1 MTTTHTER
9 RKERTGRVIRS
20 GMDKTVIV
28 AVDRRFRHRRYGK
41 VLKRMS
47 KHVAHDEANQYRIGD
62 VVRIVETRPMSKTK
76 RWRVAELLRRVEV
89 PDVEVA
95 EAAVADQSTE
105 EPVAEVEAPAEEAV
119 AEEPAAEEAP
129 VAEVEAPA
137 EEAVAEEPA
146 AEEAPVAEVEAPAE
160 EAVASTPAPKRKP
173 AATTSATGTRKTK
186 AAPADKPASDG
197 SGDEKASE

>member
-28 AVDRRFRHRRYGK
+28 AVDRRFRHRLYGK
-41 VLKRMS
+41 VLKRIS

-137 EEAVAEEPA
+137 EEAVA
-146 AEEAPVAEVEAPAE
+146 
-160 EAVASTPAPKRKP
+160 STPAPKRKP

>member
-28 AVDRRFRHRRYGK
+28 AVDRRFRHRLYGK
-41 VLKRMS
+41 VLKRIS

-129 VAEVEAPA
+129 VAEAPA
-137 EEAVAEEPA
+137 EEAVAK
-146 AEEAPVAEVEAPAE
+146 
-160 EAVASTPAPKRKP
+160 TPAPKRKP
-173 AATTSATGTRKTK
+173 AATTSATGARKTK
-186 AAPADKPASDG
+186 AEPADKPAADG

>member
-28 AVDRRFRHRRYGK
+28 AVDRRFRHRLYGK
-41 VLKRMS
+41 VLKRIS

-105 EPVAEVEAPAEEAV
+105 E
-119 AEEPAAEEAP
+119 AP

-146 AEEAPVAEVEAPAE
+146 AEEAPVPEAPAE
-160 EAVASTPAPKRKP
+160 EAVAKTPAPKRKP
-173 AATTSATGTRKTK
+173 AATTSATGARKTK
-186 AAPADKPASDG
+186 AEPADKPAADG

>member
-28 AVDRRFRHRRYGK
+28 AVDRRFRHRLYGQ
-41 VLKRMS
+41 VLKRIS

-105 EPVAEVEAPAEEAV
+105 E
-119 AEEPAAEEAP
+119 AP

-137 EEAVAEEPA
+137 EEAVAK
-146 AEEAPVAEVEAPAE
+146 
-160 EAVASTPAPKRKP
+160 TPAPKRKP
-173 AATTSATGTRKTK
+173 AATTSATGARKTK
-186 AAPADKPASDG
+186 AEPADKPAADG

>member
-105 EPVAEVEAPAEEAV
+105 E
-119 AEEPAAEEAP
+119 
-129 VAEVEAPA
+129 
-137 EEAVAEEPA
+137 
-146 AEEAPVAEVEAPAE
+146 APVAEVEAPAE